1 MLPIQNEAYELWN
14 RMLEVLPHML
24 DKGTYQH
31 LRLVNSYGIKL
42 GDGKLTVCVNSELTK
57 QAINSRLLPQFNKLL
72 CDLLKEQ
79 MELDFITEDEYQE
92 PFKPIEQP
100 TEPSADEWSQAN
112 LVKIAKSFKKADPI
126 AVEALPPKMEPSAPL
141 PPPDTDEQTPPPAE
155 LFKGF
160 TGLESNFTLTPDIF
174 FEVVLKQ
181 AMGGVVKLVGATIH
195 QTIGQ
200 FEDKRGN
207 RRREE
212 WPVNDTHAMEI
223 SGIGSR
229 PTYRISLWDALSHGY
244 LVQRF
249 LDEGGHEQAAF
260 SKKLGFQ
267 VRYTLRIRYEGEPI
281 CYPDWP
287 RPEYEKRG
295 K

>member
-1 MLPIQNEAYELWN
+1 MLPTQNEAYELWN
-14 RMLEVLPHML
+14 RVLEVIPHTL

-31 LRLVNSYGIKL
+31 LRLAVSYGIKL
-42 GDGKLTVCVNSELTK
+42 GDGKLTVCVNNEMTK
-57 QAINSRLLPQFNKLL
+57 QTINTRLLPQFNKLL
-72 CDLLKEQ
+72 CDLLQKQ
-79 MELDFITEDEYQE
+79 IELTFITEDEYQE
-92 PFKPIEQP
+92 PFKPIAP
-100 TEPSADEWSQAN
+100 PAEPSADEWSQAN
-112 LVKIAKSFKKADPI
+112 LVKIANSLKKAVPPT
-126 AVEALPPKMEPSAPL
+126 EAPKSEKK
-141 PPPDTDEQTPPPAE
+141 EQTPPPAAE
-155 LFKGF
+155 EPDFPPADLFRGF

-223 SGIGSR
+223 SGIASR
-229 PTYRISLWDALSHGY
+229 PTYRISLWDALSQGY

-249 LDEGGHEQAAF
+249 LEEGGHEQAAF